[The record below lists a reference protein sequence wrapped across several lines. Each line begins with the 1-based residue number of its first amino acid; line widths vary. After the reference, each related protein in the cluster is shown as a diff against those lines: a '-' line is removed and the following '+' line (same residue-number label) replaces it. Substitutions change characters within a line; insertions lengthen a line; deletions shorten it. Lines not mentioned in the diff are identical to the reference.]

1 MREVVLKGG
10 APWGFRMTGGADQHH
25 SLKVGRFPRGYSI
38 QSNAVRKS
46 FTNCTGHVLHL
57 LTAYLMFVLYD

>member
-25 SLKVGRFPRGYSI
+25 SLKVGRFPQGYSI
-38 QSNAVRKS
+38 QSNDVRKS
-46 FTNCTGHVLHL
+46 FTNCTGHL
-57 LTAYLMFVLYD
+57 LPAYLMFVLYD